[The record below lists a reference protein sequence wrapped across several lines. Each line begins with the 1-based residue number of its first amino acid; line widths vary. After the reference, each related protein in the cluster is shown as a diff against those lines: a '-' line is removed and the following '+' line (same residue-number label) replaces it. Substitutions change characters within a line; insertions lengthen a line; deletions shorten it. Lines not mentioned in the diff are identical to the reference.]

1 MTAVAGIHAAL
12 DEVTAS
18 GVDPLYVSTRDKK
31 SLLVGLTRLQA
42 RVAALRAEVLAVAE
56 DVAVETADRTAAT
69 WLATEA
75 RVEVRDVLA
84 AERLGGRL
92 RHHWPAVAA
101 AAKDGAISWE
111 QAQIITGALNQ
122 LPSDLDTELVG
133 KAEAHLVTEAG
144 QFGPRPLRRLAR
156 KILDVIAPDLADAHE
171 HALLLAEED
180 RARANTRLSFR
191 RRGDGTTDLHGRLPD
206 PIANR
211 LRVYLEA
218 YTSPRRHLTQPETDT
233 DNHTDN
239 HTDNGSV
246 DQLPIARRRGEAFC
260 ALLEHLP
267 ANGLPRS
274 GGSAT
279 QILVALDHATLV
291 SQLDEAGVVTG
302 VARTSTGDDLTP
314 GQARRLAC
322 NAGIIP
328 HVLGGKSQILD
339 QGRSRRLFTGP
350 IRIAMDVRDGGCRV
364 RGCDIPPA
372 WCEAHHLDPWHTG
385 GRTSLDKGALLC
397 AHHHHTIHD
406 PRYTVTHH
414 PNGDITFQRC
424 A

>member
-12 DEVTAS
+12 DEVAAS
-18 GVDPLYVSTRDKK
+18 GVDPMYASTRDKK
-31 SLLVGLTRLQA
+31 SLLVDLTRLQA
-42 RVAALRAEVLAVAE
+42 RVDALRAEVLAVAE
-56 DVAVETADRTAAT
+56 DVAVQTADRTAAT

-75 RVEVRDVLA
+75 RVEVRDLLA

-111 QAQIITGALNQ
+111 QAQIITGALDQ
-122 LPSDLDTELVG
+122 LPTDLDPELVG

-156 KILDVIAPDLADAHE
+156 KILDVVAPDLADAHE

-180 RARANTRLSFR
+180 RARAATRLSFR

-218 YTSPRRHLTQPETDT
+218 YTSPRRHVTQPEPG
-233 DNHTDN
+233 
-239 HTDNGSV
+239 TDNGSV
-246 DQLPIARRRGEAFC
+246 DALPVARRRGEAFC

-267 ANGLPRS
+267 AHGLPRS

-279 QILVALDHATLV
+279 QILVALDHATLLG
-291 SQLDEAGVVTG
+291 QLDEAGVVTG

-314 GQARRLAC
+314 GHARRLAC
-322 NAGIIP
+322 HAGIIP

-372 WCEAHHLDPWHTG
+372 WCEAHHLDPWQHG
-385 GRTSLDKGALLC
+385 GHTSLDKGALLC

-414 PNGDITFQRC
+414 PNGDITFHRHT
-424 A
+424 